1 MINSKRPADKIKP
14 AEVIVPPISVL
25 PAPTRTATDTG
36 KPDMGRPD
44 SQPLMIKKPEILDRL
59 VKISGAKR
67 KDAKLILEATLAVL
81 GDALSEGEELNLPP
95 LGKIKVNRT
104 RQDGAAEVLILKLRR
119 GGGKLDGGAQQAL
132 EHDSQDD

>member
-25 PAPTRTATDTG
+25 SAPTSTATDTG
-36 KPDMGRPD
+36 RPD
-44 SQPLMIKKPEILDRL
+44 GQPLMIKKPEILDRL
-59 VKISGAKR
+59 VKVSGAKR

-95 LGKIKVNRT
+95 LGKLKVNRT

-119 GGGKLDGGAQQAL
+119 GGGKLDSGAQQAL
-132 EHDSQDD
+132 EDDSQDD